1 MANTGAV
8 FGYGGASVLYEK
20 KGSKVGPVVPPTSA
34 PANPPPPAKPPLDG
48 AAEALAQKKL
58 TAKEKSLFGEDG
70 EDGEGGAGGEARG
83 GRSKL
88 DSLFGDVDDAQLA
101 AGTVCLCSYSQ

>member
-1 MANTGAV
+1 MANIGAV

-34 PANPPPPAKPPLDG
+34 PANPPPPAKPPPDA
-48 AAEALAQKKL
+48 AAEALAKKKL

-70 EDGEGGAGGEARG
+70 DDGEGGAGGVRG

-88 DSLFGDVDDAQLA
+88 DSLFGDDDDAQLA
-101 AGTVCLCSYSQ
+101 AGTVCLCSDHQ